1 MLAILPRTTSRRTTV
16 VDVGDL
22 APDFELMDA
31 NRTPVR
37 LSSFRGEKNVV
48 LVFYPLAFTGVC
60 QGELCA
66 IRDDIA
72 DFSNDDVQTLAVS
85 VDSGPVHAKWA
96 EEQGYTFPLLA
107 DFWPH
112 GAVAKEYGVFN
123 EDIGLALRGT
133 FIIDK
138 LGRVAYK
145 VVNGIPDARDQDEYK
160 KVLAS
165 LA

>member
-1 MLAILPRTTSRRTTV
+1 M

-31 NRTPVR
+31 DRNPVR

-48 LVFYPLAFTGVC
+48 VVFYPLAFTGVC

-66 IRDDIA
+66 IRDEIA
-72 DFSNDDVQTLAVS
+72 DFSNDDVQTLAIS
-85 VDSGPVHAKWA
+85 VDSGPVYAKWA
-96 EEQGYTFPLLA
+96 AEQGYTFPLLA

-112 GAVAKEYGVFN
+112 GAVAKDYGVFN
-123 EDIGLALRGT
+123 EDIGLAVRGT
-133 FIIDK
+133 FIVDK
-138 LGRVAYK
+138 EGKVAYK
-145 VVNGIPDARDQDEYK
+145 VVNAIPDARDQTEYK

-165 LA
+165 LS